1 MPKIYCSSCG
11 NPIQYADIKPN
22 FCTKCGSNLG
32 SGKPVQN
39 QVKIEPEIEIVQKPS
54 ISSLNWDIEIVK
66 PKGEK
71 LQNLAIGEKNNYQ
84 QRESDLSNLSKE
96 EFLKE
101 FQKEAGTL
109 RRSNQAPDN
118 DSANYDEDDDS

>member
-11 NPIQYADIKPN
+11 NPIQYADTKPN
-22 FCTKCGSNLG
+22 FCTKCGCNLA

-39 QVKIEPEIEIVQKPS
+39 QVKVEPEIEIINKPS

-71 LQNLAIGEKNNYQ
+71 LQNLAIGEKNSCP
-84 QRESDLSNLSKE
+84 QRDSTQVNLSKE
-96 EFLKE
+96 EFLRE

-109 RRSNQAPDN
+109 RRGNQAQDD
-118 DSANYDEDDDS
+118 DSADYDEDDDS

>member
-22 FCTKCGSNLG
+22 FCTKCGCNLG

-54 ISSLNWDIEIVK
+54 ISSLNWDIEVSK
-66 PKGEK
+66 PKGQK
-71 LQNLAIGEKNNYQ
+71 LKDLAKGEKSPAF
-84 QRESDLSNLSKE
+84 QRDADESSLSKE

-109 RRSNQAPDN
+109 RRGSQAPDD
-118 DSANYDEDDDS
+118 DSADYSEDDDS